1 MKSIK
6 EFVNTIAKERQIP
19 YKKAEQA
26 IRLAFLK
33 LGRDLI
39 NRYSEFDIDLEG
51 SEPILY
57 EVFTVVEDG
66 YSKKSRRRKKRG
78 FIEISQAVEKFG
90 DGDIQIGDEIR
101 IPHDISKFGR
111 NGSRILYK
119 HIERELE
126 YLINNQLYFQFKERI
141 GEKIEGDMVSID
153 GDDNVVLDIQEPN
166 IRVILKKKD
175 RLPNDNFKLNQRVSG
190 VIKYIKLDEEGGIT
204 VEISRTTPK
213 YLEALIKLEVPEVQ
227 DGKVVINGVARIPGN
242 RAKIAVSTRYPK
254 IDPVSAVIGV
264 KGTRINAVSKELHGE
279 VIDCVAYS
287 PISETYIKNA
297 LSPAKV
303 EYVKLTKENIDGDE
317 VDVAYVTL
325 KYEERGKAI
334 GKNGANLLLAKMLTG
349 YDIRLLTLE
358 EEQKSEGE
366 KPKKSGTELLE
377 ALFKN

>member
-6 EFVNTIAKERQIP
+6 EFVNVISEERQIP
-19 YKKAEQA
+19 YQKAEHA

-66 YSKKSRRRKKRG
+66 YSKKSHRRKKRG
-78 FIEISQAVEKFG
+78 FIEISQAIERFG

-111 NGSRILYK
+111 NGSKVLYE

-126 YLINNQLYFQFKERI
+126 HLINNQLYFRFKERI
-141 GEKIEGDMVSID
+141 GEKIQGDMVSVDSD
-153 GDDNVVLDIQEPN
+153 GNIILDIHEPN
-166 IRVILKKKD
+166 VRAILKKRD
-175 RLPNDNFKLNQRVSG
+175 RLPNDNFQINHKVSG
-190 VIKYIKLDEEGGIT
+190 VIKYIRLDEGGGIT
-204 VEISRTTPK
+204 VEVSRTTPK
-213 YLEALIKLEVPEVQ
+213 YLEALIKLEVPEVA
-227 DGKVVINGVARIPGN
+227 DGKVVVNGVARIPGN
-242 RAKIAVSTRYPK
+242 RAKIAVSTRYSK
-254 IDPVSAVIGV
+254 IDPVSAVIGI

-287 PISETYIKNA
+287 PIPEIYVKNV
-297 LSPAKV
+297 LSPAKI
-303 EYVKLTKENIDGDE
+303 EHVKLTKENIDGDE

-358 EEQKSEGE
+358 ENKSEEE
-366 KPKKSGTELLE
+366 KSKKSGTERLE